1 MGLHLMATW
10 SVVLPGG
17 DLHTVQAANYVAA
30 IGLALA
36 RTKRTP
42 PYGSLCF
49 EKLNDTDCLARDVCT
64 GTLFRAHR
72 SARIVRAVYRSRAVL
87 AQRAA

>member
-1 MGLHLMATW
+1 MSTW

-17 DLHTVQAANYVAA
+17 YLYTVKAANYVAA

-36 RTKRTP
+36 RTKRP
-42 PYGSLCF
+42 HPYGSLCF
-49 EKLNDTDCLARDVCT
+49 EKINDHDGLARDVGT
-64 GTLFRAHR
+64 GTTFRAHR
-72 SARIVRAVYRSRAVL
+72 SAQIVSAVYNAAAVL